1 MGVEKKDSCKVL
13 VNIEDIVVSYMT
25 YYTLDLS
32 RNLKLLED
40 KILAGCFGCYN

>member
-25 YYTLDLS
+25 LYYTLDLS
-32 RNLKLLED
+32 RNLKFLED
-40 KILAGCFGCYN
+40 KILAGLFWLL